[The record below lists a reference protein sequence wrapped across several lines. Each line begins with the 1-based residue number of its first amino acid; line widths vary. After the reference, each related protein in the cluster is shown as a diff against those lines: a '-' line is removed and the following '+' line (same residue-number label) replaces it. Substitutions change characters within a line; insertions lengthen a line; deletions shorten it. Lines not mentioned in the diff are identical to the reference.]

1 MIQMQTLLDVAD
13 NTGAKQLNCVKIL
26 GGTRRRYAGLGD
38 VIVCS
43 VRSVIPGSSVKKGSI
58 VKAVIVRTK
67 KGYRREDGSYVKFDS
82 NAAVLIDNNRNPVG
96 TRVFGAV
103 ARELRDKERKK
114 KGARTAKAQGEQG
127 FVKIISLASE
137 VV

>member
-1 MIQMQTLLDVAD
+1 MQTRLDVAD
-13 NTGAKQLNCVKIL
+13 NTGAKELMCIKVL
-26 GGTRRRYAGLGD
+26 GGTRKRFAGLAD

-43 VRSVIPGSSVKKGSI
+43 VKSVIAGSNVKKGSV

-67 KGYRREDGSYVKFDS
+67 KPQRREDGSYVRFDS
-82 NAAVLIDNNRNPVG
+82 NAAVLIDNNKNPVG

-103 ARELRDKERKK
+103 ARELRGKESKK
-114 KGARTAKAQGEQG
+114 KGKGKAHGEEG
-127 FVKIISLASE
+127 FVKIISLANE

>member
-1 MIQMQTLLDVAD
+1 MIQMQTRLDVAD
-13 NTGAKQLNCVKIL
+13 NTGAKELMCIKVL
-26 GGTRRRYAGLGD
+26 GGTRRRFAGLGD

-43 VRSVIPGSSVKKGSI
+43 VKSVIAGSNVKKGSI
-58 VKAVIVRTK
+58 VKAVIVRVK
-67 KGYRREDGSYVKFDS
+67 KPVRREDGSYVQFDS
-82 NAAVLIDNNRNPVG
+82 NAAVLIDNNKNPMG

-103 ARELRDKERKK
+103 ARELREKGTKK
-114 KGARTAKAQGEQG
+114 KGKGKAHGEEG

>member
-1 MIQMQTLLDVAD
+1 MQTRLDVAD
-13 NTGAKQLNCVKIL
+13 NTGAKELMCIKVL
-26 GGTRRRYAGLGD
+26 GGTRRRFAGLSD
-38 VIVCS
+38 VVICS
-43 VRSVIPGSSVKKGSI
+43 VKSVIPGSNVKKGSI

-67 KGYRREDGSYVKFDS
+67 KSARRSDGSYVKFDS
-82 NAAVLIDNNRNPVG
+82 NAAVLIDNNRNPIG

-103 ARELRDKERKK
+103 ARELRGKEQKQ
-114 KGARTAKAQGEQG
+114 KGKGKAKGEEG

>member
-1 MIQMQTLLDVAD
+1 MIQMQSRLDVAD
-13 NTGAKQLNCVKIL
+13 NTGAKGLMCVKVL
-26 GGTRRRYAGLGD
+26 GGTRRRFAGLGD

-43 VRSVIPGSSVKKGSI
+43 VKSVIPGSNVKKGSL

-67 KGYRREDGSYVKFDS
+67 KSARREDGSYVKFDS
-82 NAAVLIDNNRNPVG
+82 NAAVLIDNNRNPIG

-103 ARELRDKERKK
+103 ARELRGKDHAK
-114 KGARTAKAQGEQG
+114 KGKGKAKGEEG

>member
-1 MIQMQTLLDVAD
+1 MQTRLDVAD
-13 NTGAKQLNCVKIL
+13 NTGAKELMCIKVL
-26 GGTRRRYAGLGD
+26 GGTRRRFAGLAD
-38 VIVCS
+38 VVVCS
-43 VRSVIPGSSVKKGSI
+43 VKSVIPGSNVKKGSV

-67 KGYRREDGSYVKFDS
+67 KSARREDGSYVKFDS
-82 NAAVLIDNNRNPVG
+82 NAAVLIDNNKNPIG

-103 ARELRDKERKK
+103 ARELRGKESKQ
-114 KGARTAKAQGEQG
+114 KGKGKAKGEEG